1 MKQMPD
7 SERADKTVK
16 LPGYGRDTGRDHY
29 KGRGGL
35 QRRNA
40 HAYSAAATVQSV
52 EARTYF
58 DNPEL
63 FAKDSYVS
71 GHTTGPEVNRT
82 RVL

>member
-1 MKQMPD
+1 MTTTKDAEGFSAETLTPI
-7 SERADKTVK
+7 APP
-16 LPGYGRDTGRDHY
+16 LW
-29 KGRGGL
+29 
-35 QRRNA
+35 
-40 HAYSAAATVQSV
+40 AYFRQLSGKEFFAAATVQSV